1 MNARC
6 VRRTSVGQSPSEL
19 QDEDTT
25 WARPASM
32 GITWLRRKPDASN
45 RVSQDGNWSCRAR
58 DRGSCLKIQLE
69 AASSRVSNQI
79 SPCSSGLWVCG
90 HVVGC
95 GGEVGCVGEVV
106 CVSEVAGDGLN
117 PESERQGGVL
127 GGGID
132 RSGDVKCLRRRVCS
146 RQRGNCSAR
155 LVVSSILRC
164 GVCSAV
170 VIAARLELPTAWEV
184 LATARRAPM
193 MV

>member
-19 QDEDTT
+19 QDEDTV

-32 GITWLRRKPDASN
+32 GITWLRRKSDASN
-45 RVSQDGNWSCRAR
+45 RVSQDGNWSCRVR
-58 DRGSCLKIQLE
+58 DRGSCLVTLE
-69 AASSRVSNQI
+69 AASSCVSNQI
-79 SPCSSGLWVCG
+79 SPCSSGLRVCG

-95 GGEVGCVGEVV
+95 G
-106 CVSEVAGDGLN
+106 SEVAGDGLS

-155 LVVSSILRC
+155 MVVSSILCC